1 MALAEL
7 FMLLALIGTD
17 PTGAPR
23 ERLVTP
29 PLPFGTVC
37 GPMPV
42 RDLGA
47 IPLTAQ
53 TTYAEVVAAWG
64 EPLAYGPAHELSIIG
79 LTCDAQLWLSFAP
92 GGERRLTRAIL
103 ITGSFGPTTRI
114 LLDTLAITHRR
125 RCNQLRRGERRGA
138 EIARA
143 WGPPDNE
150 VGSGMV
156 RFTYAMADGGLA
168 QVFPVGNDRYMVGC
182 SRR

>member
-1 MALAEL
+1 MAASH
-7 FMLLALIGTD
+7 LLALLALAAAAD
-17 PTGAPR
+17 PPP
-23 ERLVTP
+23 RLVTP
-29 PLPFGTVC
+29 PLPFGVVC

-47 IPLTAQ
+47 IPLTTE

-79 LTCDAQLWLSFAP
+79 LTCDAALWLSFAP

-103 ITGSFGPTTRI
+103 ITGSFVPITRVI
-114 LLDTLAITHRR
+114 LDTLDTTHRR
-125 RCNQLRRGERRGA
+125 RCGQLRPGARRGA

-150 VGSGMV
+150 IGSGMV
-156 RFTYAMADGGLA
+156 RFTYAMADGGFA
-168 QVFPVGNDRYMVGC
+168 QVFPVGNDRFMVGC
-182 SRR
+182 WRR